1 MTMQVHATIH
11 DPPGTAPGPPL
22 PFLFVGD
29 ALALDLVNTEIV
41 VRRNAIDLLTG
52 PGAYAAW
59 WHAAASHHP
68 DMVARLPAGASEANP
83 ELLPNVITLRGAL
96 REIFGA
102 VANGAMIP
110 ADALAILNR
119 VLEGVDDAIELSV
132 TGEPRPLLVPR
143 APAADGPLAAVARS
157 AFALLT
163 EGESS
168 RLHRCANERCVLYFY
183 DTTKSATRRWCSTA
197 CMNRAR
203 SSRRYRER
211 RQAADQSLSSASGPP

>member
-11 DPPGTAPGPPL
+11 DPPGTAPAPPL

-52 PGAYAAW
+52 PGVYAAW
-59 WHAAASHHP
+59 WLAAASHHP

-143 APAADGPLAAVARS
+143 APAGDGPLAAVARS